1 MEILNQKSICCF
13 GHCCR
18 KEKKQRNLIETKK
31 ISNEK
36 TMKTKPLAQSEF
48 LNESIFC
55 GAITEI
61 YHDPCVQLTVQNG
74 PDLSENITRRSAKVN
89 IDHNDESKQS
99 ENDILESY
107 SRNRCHLKSVFKTIF
122 VFDRLEFTNGI

>member
-36 TMKTKPLAQSEF
+36 PMKTKPLAQSEF

-55 GAITEI
+55 GTITEI

-74 PDLSENITRRSAKVN
+74 PDLSENITRKSTKVN